1 MRKAYILS
9 IAFILFSSSFVLA
22 QDYSALDFDVSQYD
36 KQEWEAKNYLRFDG
50 NQSLDRNNK
59 NVFLEYNT
67 HQFVR
72 KNLLDLEIDLSASH
86 YSATGLTRSKNS
98 LTMNKLQQVFADS
111 QKSIEFG
118 KSVKRWGKGYAYS
131 SLAFFEKERNI
142 FYPEFTREGLWLI
155 EGKTFHSFEESIVSS
170 SSYSL
175 LWAPDI
181 TGNEGLYNN
190 HKRRGA
196 FRAYALIEQ
205 TDIDLIVGENL
216 LGADFSTALTSQLE
230 VHGEWGKKNNVQ
242 SYLAGFRYQS
252 TTDFVLISEFFKDF
266 EQRDFLYLKASQK
279 EPFQIL
285 YLTSYVIYNQN
296 LNNDFYRSLLGV
308 NYNFSGRVDLD
319 VALQKTSNDL
329 GAKLLSTFYF

>member
-1 MRKAYILS
+1 MRKASILS
-9 IAFILFSSSFVLA
+9 IAFMFFISNLVFA
-22 QDYSALDFDVSQYD
+22 QDYSTLDFDVSQYD
-36 KQEWEAKNYLRFDG
+36 KQVWEAKNYLRLDG
-50 NQSLDRNNK
+50 NHALDRNSK

-67 HQFVR
+67 HHFVR

-86 YSATGLTRSKNS
+86 YSATAPNKSKSS
-98 LTMNKLQQVFADS
+98 LTMNKLLQVFADP
-111 QKSIEFG
+111 QKSVEFG

-170 SSYSL
+170 SSFSL
-175 LWAPDI
+175 LWAPDVKD
-181 TGNEGLYNN
+181 NESLYNN

-196 FRAYALIEQ
+196 FKIYALVKE

-216 LGADFSTALTSQLE
+216 LGADFSTGLTSQLE
-230 VHGEWGKKNNVQ
+230 LHGEWGQKNNVE

-296 LNNDFYRSLLGV
+296 LKNNFYRSLLGV